1 MPLATQPFLQFKN
14 RIFMIESL
22 EISLKSFESKLV
34 QNAVHQ
40 ILSSLSSHSSL
51 KFFHVSFP
59 QKQKRFTV
67 LRSPHVDKK
76 SREQFHLK
84 SFKTMI
90 RIDSTKDLEFH
101 HLESEKYELR
111 LFLENLKYLKLLGV
125 QMKIQISYTTFLESH
140 RNPSTN
146 SH

>member
-1 MPLATQPFLQFKN
+1 
-14 RIFMIESL
+14 MIESL

-40 ILSSLSSHSSL
+40 ISSSLSSHSSL
-51 KFFHVSFP
+51 KFFSISFP

-76 SREQFHLK
+76 SREQFHIK

-90 RIDSTKDLEFH
+90 RMNSSKNVECK
-101 HLESEKYELR
+101 ESYELR

-125 QMKIQISYTTFLESH
+125 QMKIQISYTTFLESPEL
-140 RNPSTN
+140 R
-146 SH
+146 

>member
-1 MPLATQPFLQFKN
+1 
-14 RIFMIESL
+14 MIESL

-40 ILSSLSSHSSL
+40 ILSSLSSYSSL
-51 KFFHVSFP
+51 KFFHISFP

-90 RIDSTKDLEFH
+90 RIHDQHQSDST
-101 HLESEKYELR
+101 ESYELR

-140 RNPSTN
+140 YKS
-146 SH
+146 S

>member
-1 MPLATQPFLQFKN
+1 
-14 RIFMIESL
+14 MIESL

-40 ILSSLSSHSSL
+40 ILSSLSPDSSL
-51 KFFHVSFP
+51 KFFQISFP

-90 RIDSTKDLEFH
+90 RIHSSKDLEF
-101 HLESEKYELR
+101 EKYELR
-111 LFLENLKYLKLLGV
+111 LFLENVKYLKLLGV
-125 QMKIQISYTTFLESH
+125 QMKIQISYTTFLESQ
-140 RNPSTN
+140 NKPSTN
-146 SH
+146 

>member
-1 MPLATQPFLQFKN
+1 
-14 RIFMIESL
+14 MIESL

-40 ILSSLSSHSSL
+40 ILSTLSPDSSFHFFQISL
-51 KFFHVSFP
+51 P

-67 LRSPHVDKK
+67 LRSPHVHKK
-76 SREQFHLK
+76 SREQFHVQ

-90 RIDSTKDLEFH
+90 RLEISKN
-101 HLESEKYELR
+101 SENSSHYEFQ

-125 QMKIQISYTTFLESH
+125 HMKIQVHYTTFLES
-140 RNPSTN
+140 
-146 SH
+146 

>member
-1 MPLATQPFLQFKN
+1 
-14 RIFMIESL
+14 MIESL

-40 ILSSLSSHSSL
+40 ISSSLSAHSSL
-51 KFFHVSFP
+51 KFFHISFP

-76 SREQFHLK
+76 SREQFHIK

-90 RIDSTKDLEFH
+90 RIHSSQN
-101 HLESEKYELR
+101 LESYELR

-125 QMKIQISYTTFLESH
+125 QMKIQISYTTFLESQSK
-140 RNPSTN
+140 PSTN
-146 SH
+146 

>member
-1 MPLATQPFLQFKN
+1 
-14 RIFMIESL
+14 MIESL
-22 EISLKSFESKLV
+22 EISLKSFESTLV

-40 ILSSLSSHSSL
+40 IVSSLSSHSSL
-51 KFFHVSFP
+51 KFFHISFP

-84 SFKTMI
+84 TFKTMI
-90 RIDSTKDLEFH
+90 RIHSVQDLESSD
-101 HLESEKYELR
+101 SENYELR

-125 QMKIQISYTTFLESH
+125 QMKIQIFYTTFLESH
-140 RNPSTN
+140 IKPSSSN
-146 SH
+146 